1 MRNAMECFH
10 VQDKL
15 SAWLDDE
22 LDEAT
27 AAALSAHVE
36 QCAACR
42 RAWHQ
47 LRALNAALDRLTV
60 PTPAG
65 LAEKV
70 AARLP
75 RRPRRQWWQ
84 SVALA
89 ACLVMGVALG
99 STLARSFHGLTTP
112 SDNNTEVASLEVFQ
126 DFPQGS
132 LGTVVASYQPQ
143 EGNGDQP

>member
-1 MRNAMECFH
+1 MDCYS

-27 AAALSAHVE
+27 ATALSAHLE

-47 LRALNAALDRLTV
+47 LRALNAALDRLAV
-60 PTPAG
+60 PAPMG

-89 ACLVMGVALG
+89 ACLVIGVALG
-99 STLARSFHGLTTP
+99 STLARSFHGLTSTG
-112 SDNNTEVASLEVFQ
+112 DNNTEVASLEVFH

-132 LGTVVASYQPQ
+132 LGTVVASYQPP
-143 EGNGDQP
+143 EGNGNLP